1 MSSGNA
7 FIPPD
12 LYQYILDATLR
23 DDTLLRQLREETALL
38 PEYNMQIAADQGRF
52 MAMLV
57 KMMGAER
64 IIEVGVFTGYSSLSM
79 ARAIPETG
87 LLVACDVSVEYTD
100 VAQRYWRQA
109 GVSERVD
116 LRIGPAL
123 ETLDELIRQGR
134 KGGFD
139 LAFIDADKENYPG
152 YYERCLALVRSGGL
166 LIIDNTLWSG
176 RVADPTDQDPVTSTI
191 RNLNAQAGQDDR
203 LSDVSLLPIG
213 DGLLLARKR

>member
-12 LYQYILDATLR
+12 IYQYILDDTLR
-23 DDTLLRQLREETALL
+23 DDPLSRRLREETALL
-38 PEYNMQIAADQGRF
+38 PESNMQIAPDQGRF
-52 MAMLV
+52 MALLV
-57 KMMGAER
+57 RMMGAER
-64 IIEVGVFTGYSSLSM
+64 IIEVGVFTGYSSLCM
-79 ARAIPETG
+79 ARALPETG

-100 VAQRYWRQA
+100 VARRYWKQA
-109 GVSERVD
+109 GVSDRID

-134 KGGFD
+134 EEEFD
-139 LAFIDADKENYPG
+139 LAFIDADKENYPD
-152 YYERCLALVRSGGL
+152 YYEKCLVLVRPGGL

-176 RVADPTDQDPVTSTI
+176 RVADPTDQDQVTSTI
-191 RNLNAQAGQDDR
+191 RNLNARVGQDDR

-213 DGLLLARKR
+213 DGLLLARRR

>member
-79 ARAIPETG
+79 ARALPETG